1 MRKKLETQA
10 LIGGARIGPVLL
22 LGILLA
28 VILTFPT
35 LGSYSLYVFALLAI
49 QGIAVLSLNLLMGY
63 AGQVSL
69 GQAAF
74 IGMGAYGTAQFA
86 SWGVPFPFTI
96 VFSVVTTVAAATLVG
111 LPSLRIKGLQLAATT
126 LAFGIMAEQLL
137 FARPWSKTATVGM
150 IADRPEAMAS
160 DRAFL
165 VVALL
170 GLGLVLLIDSSVRR
184 SRIGR
189 SFFAVRY
196 REDTAAAR
204 GVPVGQVKLLA
215 YAMAG
220 LYAGIAG
227 GLFAYLI
234 ERVSAT
240 PFSVWKSLWFV
251 VVIVVGGIGSWSGA
265 LVAAILFT
273 GMTELLRPI
282 AAYSP
287 LIGAVLLMLAPVL
300 RPQGLGWILER
311 PIRSRRARVIE
322 AEVIEREP
330 VDVHELV
337 THRRPVRFSVPMRTL
352 LSLRDVELTI
362 GGLEILRGVNLEIRR
377 GELVGLIGPNGAG
390 KTTVFN
396 CVSGFLKPTAGE
408 ITYRGR
414 DVLALPPHARPDL
427 GIIRTFQQ
435 VGICAPLTVWDNVLL
450 GQYAIHPY
458 GVVSALVR
466 TPRVRRDEKDAAKRA
481 TAALEAVGLRDLAGE
496 RAGSLPHATQR
507 LVEVAGALA
516 AGPEILLLDEPA
528 AGMDPEET
536 RLLGARLA
544 ALRKD
549 LDLTMVVIEHHIPM
563 VADLCEFV
571 YVLAEG
577 RVMAEGSP
585 AEVQRD
591 PAVIATYL
599 GEERLSREEVAVGV

>member
-1 MRKKLETQA
+1 MRKRLDTQA

-22 LGILLA
+22 LGILIC
-28 VILTFPT
+28 VILVFPT
-35 LGSYSLYVFALLAI
+35 LGSYSLYVLALLAV
-49 QGIAVLSLNLLMGY
+49 QGIVVLSLNLLMGY

-86 SWGVPFPFTI
+86 SWGVPFPLTI
-96 VFSVVTTVAAATLVG
+96 VLSVATTVAAATLVG

-137 FARPWSKTATVGM
+137 FARPWSKTATLGM
-150 IADRPEAMAS
+150 IADRPAAMAS

-165 VVALL
+165 IFALC

-189 SFFAVRY
+189 AFFAVRY

-204 GVPVGQVKLLA
+204 GVPVGQTKLLA

-227 GLFAYLI
+227 GVFAYLI

-240 PFSVWKSLWFV
+240 PFSVWKSLWYV
-251 VVIVVGGIGSWSGA
+251 VIIVVGGIGSWSGA
-265 LVAAILFT
+265 LVATILFT

-311 PIRSRRARVIE
+311 TIRPRRRATE

-330 VDVHELV
+330 ADVRELV
-337 THRRPVRFSVPMRTL
+337 THRRPVKFAVPMRTL
-352 LSLRDVELTI
+352 LSLRGVELTI

-390 KTTVFN
+390 KSTVFN

-414 DVLALPPHARPDL
+414 DVLSLPSHSRPDL

-450 GQYAIHPY
+450 GQYAMHPY
-458 GVVSALVR
+458 SVLSALAR
-466 TPRVRRDEKDAAKRA
+466 TPRVRRDERDAAKRA

-536 RLLGARLA
+536 RLLGTRLA
-544 ALRKD
+544 ELRKE

-591 PAVIATYL
+591 PQVIATYL
-599 GEERLSREEVAVGV
+599 GEERLSREEVPAGV